1 VGLGSNHGSG
11 LDRSITNPGVLEKS
25 LQYGSMGQSDVLNL
39 GQVEEAMDEYIKILK
54 AELADPEVG

>member
-1 VGLGSNHGSG
+1 
-11 LDRSITNPGVLEKS
+11 
-25 LQYGSMGQSDVLNL
+25 MGQSDVLNL